1 MHHFFPEPPC
11 DFQKSPGRVDAAGS
25 GLRPLPAPVDS
36 RTLPSYQWKS
46 YALVLADTDSETEPE
61 YP

>member
-1 MHHFFPEPPC
+1 MHHFFPEPR
-11 DFQKSPGRVDAAGS
+11 DSQKSPGQSDAAGS
-25 GLRPLPAPVDS
+25 GLRPLPAPVNS
-36 RTLPSYQWKS
+36 RTLLSYQWKS